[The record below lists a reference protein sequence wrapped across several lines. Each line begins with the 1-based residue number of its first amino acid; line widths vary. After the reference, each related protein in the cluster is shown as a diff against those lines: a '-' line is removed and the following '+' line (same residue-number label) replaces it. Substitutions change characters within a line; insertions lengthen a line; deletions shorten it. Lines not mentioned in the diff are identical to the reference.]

1 MSIDIVTVPCRSDNY
16 AFLVRSGDETAL
28 VDAPEAGPIVAALDA
43 NGWSLDEVWITHH
56 HADHVEGLPGLRAR
70 FPDLRVTG
78 CAGDAGRL
86 PPLDREVSDGDR
98 FGFDG
103 RAVHVMDVSG
113 HTLGHIA
120 FHMPDAEAAFTA
132 DSLMA
137 LGCGR
142 VFEGTPEMMWK
153 SLCRLRDLP
162 EATIIYSGHE
172 YTQTNANFALSIE
185 PGNEALQAR
194 ARDIEE
200 RRARGEPTVPSTL
213 REERAT
219 NPFIRAHLFEVK
231 QAISMGQAED
241 ADVFAEIR
249 SRKDRF

>member
-1 MSIDIVTVPCRSDNY
+1 MTIEIVTVPCRSDNY
-16 AFLVRSGDETAL
+16 AFLVRSGGKTAL
-28 VDAPEAGPIVAALDA
+28 VDAPEAAPILAALDERR
-43 NGWSLDEVWITHH
+43 WPLDEVWITHH
-56 HADHVEGLPGLRAR
+56 HADHVEGLPGLRDR

-78 CAGDAGRL
+78 GAEDAKRL
-86 PPLDREVSDGDR
+86 PPLDRKVSDGDT
-98 FGFDG
+98 FEFDG
-103 RAVHVMDVSG
+103 HDVHVMDVSG
-113 HTLGHIA
+113 HTVGHVA
-120 FHMPDAEAAFTA
+120 FHLPDAQAAFTA

-153 SLCRLRDLP
+153 SLSRLRDLP
-162 EATIIYSGHE
+162 DETIVYSGHE
-172 YTQTNANFALSIE
+172 YTRTNANFALTIE

-200 RRARGEPTVPSTL
+200 RRARGEATVPSTL

-219 NPFIRAHLFEVK
+219 NPFIRAHLSEVK
-231 QAISMGQAED
+231 QAISMDQAED
-241 ADVFAEIR
+241 AEVFAEIR